1 MQRRIYTHTGR
12 RQINGRWHF
21 LHGAGAIAASGY
33 VSGIE
38 VDLGQGLINYQ
49 LPDPRSDD
57 TNEAIRASIELLGI
71 APDHIIWPLLAAVF
85 RSVLAE
91 WLPAELSVFVVGP
104 TGTFKTCLAAVCTAY
119 FGKGWTG
126 SNTPASWS
134 STANALERM
143 AFTTKDHV
151 LFIDDLHMA
160 AQLTPKVRQIMETIA
175 ENLVHEGDLFG
186 IIATGTSNLSIDLTY
201 DRNMLFAAAEKI
213 VGSGFNP
220 RDMIQMQQRR
230 TLSEIRWRAHVAYKT
245 AFETLKNLA
254 RINNRRKVFIY
265 ISAGYDFNP
274 FGEQYGMD
282 VAQRHINSY
291 EDQPFV
297 DVERQG
303 AVFSDAELH
312 SEIAELARAA
322 NRSNTTFHTLDPR
335 GLMAGAD
342 IEYNL
347 PTQEWN
353 SHVFRT
359 QSSLRSLAEL
369 TGGIAIVNR
378 NNFVAGLREIDAET
392 SDYYIVGFNT
402 NRPEAGEARTRQ
414 LRIDVRRQGAQ
425 VRARESYTFEGVAAA
440 AR

>member
-1 MQRRIYTHTGR
+1 MPRT
-12 RQINGRWHF
+12 F
-21 LHGAGAIAASGY
+21 LQLSRTAGHWLAMGAILTGIGLLGHAQTQSPSPAPLAGQLATEPPIFRSG
-33 VSGIE
+33 VTLVTTDVIVRDENGVFMSDLVPEDFIVEEEGIE
-38 VDLGQGLINYQ
+38 QEVASLVRVDGGRVFDVLVETAAPVQEGII
-49 LPDPRSDD
+49 LPRVRKVDD
-57 TNEAIRASIELLGI
+57 TAGRI
-71 APDHIIWPLLAAVF
+71 F
-85 RSVLAE
+85 
-91 WLPAELSVFVVGP
+91 
-104 TGTFKTCLAAVCTAY
+104 
-119 FGKGWTG
+119 
-126 SNTPASWS
+126 
-134 STANALERM
+134 
-143 AFTTKDHV
+143 V

-160 AQLTPKVRQIMETIA
+160 AQLTPKVRQLMETIA

-201 DRNMLFAAAEKI
+201 DRNMLFAAAARI
-213 VGSGFNP
+213 TGSGFNP
-220 RDMIQMQQRR
+220 RDMIMMQQRR

-245 AFETLKNLA
+245 AFETLKNLS

-274 FGEQYGMD
+274 FGEQYGLD
-282 VAQRHINSY
+282 VAQQYTNQY
-291 EDQPFV
+291 EDQPFA

-303 AVFSDAELH
+303 AVFADSELH
-312 SEIAELARAA
+312 NEIAELARAA

-359 QSSLRSLAEL
+359 QTSLRSLAEL

-378 NNFVAGLREIDAET
+378 NNFVSGLREIDAET
-392 SDYYIVGFNT
+392 SDYYVVGFNT
-402 NRPEAGEARTRQ
+402 NRPEAGEARTRR
-414 LRIDVRRQGAQ
+414 LRIRVRREGAQ

-440 AR
+440 R

>member
-1 MQRRIYTHTGR
+1 MPRGFLQLSRAS
-12 RQINGRWHF
+12 GRW
-21 LHGAGAIAASGY
+21 LVMGAIFTGIGLLGHAQTQSSSPEPIGGQAASQQPIFRSG
-33 VSGIE
+33 VTLVTTDVIVRDEDGIFMSDLLPEDFIVEEEGIE
-38 VDLGQGLINYQ
+38 QEIASLVRVDGGRVFDVLVETAVPAQEGII
-49 LPDPRSDD
+49 LPRVRKVDD
-57 TNEAIRASIELLGI
+57 TAGRIFI
-71 APDHIIWPLLAAVF
+71 
-85 RSVLAE
+85 
-91 WLPAELSVFVVGP
+91 
-104 TGTFKTCLAAVCTAY
+104 
-119 FGKGWTG
+119 
-126 SNTPASWS
+126 
-134 STANALERM
+134 
-143 AFTTKDHV
+143 
-151 LFIDDLHMA
+151 LFIDDLHMT

-220 RDMIQMQQRR
+220 RDMITMQQRR
-230 TLSEIRWRAHVAYKT
+230 TLSEVRWRAHVAYKT
-245 AFETLKNLA
+245 AFETLKNLE

-265 ISAGYDFNP
+265 ISGGYDFNP
-274 FGEQYGMD
+274 FGEQYGQD
-282 VAQRHINSY
+282 VAQKYINQF
-291 EDQPFV
+291 EDQPFA

-303 AVFSDAELH
+303 AVFADSELH
-312 SEIAELARAA
+312 SEIAELTRAA

-378 NNFVAGLREIDAET
+378 NNFVEGLREIDAET

-414 LRIDVRRQGAQ
+414 LRIDVRREGAQ
-425 VRARESYTFEGVAAA
+425 VRARDSYTFASVAT

>member
-1 MQRRIYTHTGR
+1 MGKTKEEFVIIQDSMPRGFLQLSRAS
-12 RQINGRWHF
+12 GRW
-21 LHGAGAIAASGY
+21 LVMGAIFTGIGLLGHAQTQSSSPEPIGGQAASQQPIFRSG
-33 VSGIE
+33 VTLVTTDVIVRDEDGIFMSDLLPEDFIVEEEGIE
-38 VDLGQGLINYQ
+38 QEIASLVRVDGGRVFDVLVETAVPAQEGII
-49 LPDPRSDD
+49 LPRVRKVDD
-57 TNEAIRASIELLGI
+57 TAGRI
-71 APDHIIWPLLAAVF
+71 F
-85 RSVLAE
+85 
-91 WLPAELSVFVVGP
+91 
-104 TGTFKTCLAAVCTAY
+104 
-119 FGKGWTG
+119 
-126 SNTPASWS
+126 
-134 STANALERM
+134 
-143 AFTTKDHV
+143 V
-151 LFIDDLHMA
+151 LFIDDLHMT

-220 RDMIQMQQRR
+220 RDMITMQQRR
-230 TLSEIRWRAHVAYKT
+230 TLSEVRWRAHVAYKT
-245 AFETLKNLA
+245 AFETLKNLE

-265 ISAGYDFNP
+265 ISGGYDFNP
-274 FGEQYGMD
+274 FGEQYGQD
-282 VAQRHINSY
+282 VAQKYINQF
-291 EDQPFV
+291 EDQPFA

-303 AVFSDAELH
+303 AVFADSELH
-312 SEIAELARAA
+312 SEIAELTRAA

-378 NNFVAGLREIDAET
+378 NNFVEGLREIDAET

-414 LRIDVRRQGAQ
+414 LRIDVRREGAQ
-425 VRARESYTFEGVAAA
+425 VRARDSYTFASVAT

>member
-1 MQRRIYTHTGR
+1 MGETKEEFVIILSSMPRGFLQLSRTAS
-12 RQINGRWHF
+12 RW
-21 LHGAGAIAASGY
+21 LVMGAILTGIGLLGHAQTQAPSPGPIGGQLASQQPIFRSG
-33 VSGIE
+33 VTLVTTDVIVRDENGVFMSDLVPEDFIVEEEGIE
-38 VDLGQGLINYQ
+38 QEVASLVRVDGGRVFDVLVETAVPAQEGII
-49 LPDPRSDD
+49 LPRVRKVDD
-57 TNEAIRASIELLGI
+57 TAGRI
-71 APDHIIWPLLAAVF
+71 F
-85 RSVLAE
+85 
-91 WLPAELSVFVVGP
+91 
-104 TGTFKTCLAAVCTAY
+104 
-119 FGKGWTG
+119 
-126 SNTPASWS
+126 
-134 STANALERM
+134 
-143 AFTTKDHV
+143 V

-160 AQLTPKVRQIMETIA
+160 AQLTPKVRQLMETIA

-201 DRNMLFAAAEKI
+201 DRNMLYAAMEKI
-213 VGSGFNP
+213 TGSGFNP

-230 TLSEIRWRAHVAYKT
+230 SLSELRWRAHVAYKT
-245 AFETLKNLA
+245 AFETLKNLE

-274 FGEQYGMD
+274 FGEQYGLD
-282 VAQRHINSY
+282 VAQRYINEY
-291 EDQPFV
+291 DEQPFN

-303 AVFSDAELH
+303 AVFADSELH

-347 PTQEWN
+347 PTKEWN

-359 QSSLRSLAEL
+359 QTSLRSLAEL

-402 NRPEAGEARTRQ
+402 NRPEAGEARTRS
-414 LRIDVRRQGAQ
+414 LRIDVRREGAQ
-425 VRARESYTFEGVAAA
+425 VRARDSYTFDGVAAA
-440 AR
+440 R

>member
-1 MQRRIYTHTGR
+1 MPRGFLQLSRAS
-12 RQINGRWHF
+12 GRW
-21 LHGAGAIAASGY
+21 LVMGAIFTGIGLLGHAQTQSSSPEPIGGQAASQQPIFRSG
-33 VSGIE
+33 VTLVTTDVIVRDEDGIFMSDLLPEDFIVEEEGIE
-38 VDLGQGLINYQ
+38 QEIASLVRVDGGRVFDVLVETAVPAQEGII
-49 LPDPRSDD
+49 LPRVRKVDD
-57 TNEAIRASIELLGI
+57 TAGRI
-71 APDHIIWPLLAAVF
+71 F
-85 RSVLAE
+85 
-91 WLPAELSVFVVGP
+91 
-104 TGTFKTCLAAVCTAY
+104 
-119 FGKGWTG
+119 
-126 SNTPASWS
+126 
-134 STANALERM
+134 
-143 AFTTKDHV
+143 V
-151 LFIDDLHMA
+151 LFIDDLHMT

-220 RDMIQMQQRR
+220 RDMITMQQRR
-230 TLSEIRWRAHVAYKT
+230 TLSEVRWRAHVAYKT
-245 AFETLKNLA
+245 AFETLKNLE

-265 ISAGYDFNP
+265 ISGGYDFNP
-274 FGEQYGMD
+274 FGDHYGQD
-282 VAQRHINSY
+282 VAQKYINQF
-291 EDQPFV
+291 EDQPFA

-303 AVFSDAELH
+303 AVFADSELH
-312 SEIAELARAA
+312 SEIAELTRAA

-378 NNFVAGLREIDAET
+378 NNFVEGLREIDAET

-414 LRIDVRRQGAQ
+414 LRIDVRREGAQ
-425 VRARESYTFEGVAAA
+425 VRARDSYTFASVAT

>member
-1 MQRRIYTHTGR
+1 MSDTMPRDFLQLSRTV
-12 RQINGRWHF
+12 GRW
-21 LHGAGAIAASGY
+21 LVMCAILTGIGLLGHAQTQTPSPDPIGGELASQQPIFRSG
-33 VSGIE
+33 VTLVTTDVIVRDENGVFMSDLVPEDFIIEEEGIE
-38 VDLGQGLINYQ
+38 QEVASLVRVDGGRVFDVLVETAAPAQEGIV
-49 LPDPRSDD
+49 LPRVRRVDD
-57 TNEAIRASIELLGI
+57 TAGRI
-71 APDHIIWPLLAAVF
+71 F
-85 RSVLAE
+85 
-91 WLPAELSVFVVGP
+91 
-104 TGTFKTCLAAVCTAY
+104 
-119 FGKGWTG
+119 
-126 SNTPASWS
+126 
-134 STANALERM
+134 
-143 AFTTKDHV
+143 V

-160 AQLTPKVRQIMETIA
+160 AGLTPKVRQLMETIA
-175 ENLVHEGDLFG
+175 DELVHEGDLFG

-230 TLSEIRWRAHVAYKT
+230 TLSELRWRAHVAYKT
-245 AFETLKNLA
+245 AFETLKNLE

-274 FGEQYGMD
+274 FGEQYGLD
-282 VAQRHINSY
+282 VAQEYVNQY

-303 AVFSDAELH
+303 AVFSDSELH
-312 SEIAELARAA
+312 LEIAELARAA
-322 NRSNTTFHTLDPR
+322 NRSNTTFHTVDPR

-353 SHVFRT
+353 SHIFRT
-359 QSSLRSLAEL
+359 QTSLRSLAEL

-378 NNFVAGLREIDAET
+378 NNFVSGLREIDAET
-392 SDYYIVGFNT
+392 SDYYVVGFNT

-414 LRIDVRRQGAQ
+414 LRIDVRREGAQ

-440 AR
+440 RR

>member
-1 MQRRIYTHTGR
+1 MPRGFLQLSRAS
-12 RQINGRWHF
+12 GRW
-21 LHGAGAIAASGY
+21 LVMGAIFTGIGLLGHAQTQSSSPEPIGGQAASQQPIFRSG
-33 VSGIE
+33 VTLVTTDVIVRDEDGIFMSDLLPEDFIVEEEGIE
-38 VDLGQGLINYQ
+38 QEIASLVRVDGGRVFDVLVETAVPAQEGII
-49 LPDPRSDD
+49 LPRVRKVDD
-57 TNEAIRASIELLGI
+57 TAGRI
-71 APDHIIWPLLAAVF
+71 F
-85 RSVLAE
+85 
-91 WLPAELSVFVVGP
+91 
-104 TGTFKTCLAAVCTAY
+104 
-119 FGKGWTG
+119 
-126 SNTPASWS
+126 
-134 STANALERM
+134 
-143 AFTTKDHV
+143 V
-151 LFIDDLHMA
+151 LFIDDLHMT

-220 RDMIQMQQRR
+220 RDMITMQQRR
-230 TLSEIRWRAHVAYKT
+230 TLSEVRWRAHVAYKT
-245 AFETLKNLA
+245 AFETLKNLE

-265 ISAGYDFNP
+265 ISGGYDFNP
-274 FGEQYGMD
+274 FGEQYGQD
-282 VAQRHINSY
+282 VAQKYINQF
-291 EDQPFV
+291 EDQPFA

-303 AVFSDAELH
+303 AVFADSELH
-312 SEIAELARAA
+312 SEIAELTRAA

-378 NNFVAGLREIDAET
+378 NNFVEGLREIDAET

-414 LRIDVRRQGAQ
+414 LRIDVRREGAQ
-425 VRARESYTFEGVAAA
+425 VRARDSYTFASVAT

>member
-1 MQRRIYTHTGR
+1 MPRDFLQLSRTV
-12 RQINGRWHF
+12 GRW
-21 LHGAGAIAASGY
+21 LVMCAILTGIGLLGHAQTQTPSPDPIGGELASQQPIFRSG
-33 VSGIE
+33 VTLVTTDVIVRDENGVFMSDLVPEDFIIEEEGIE
-38 VDLGQGLINYQ
+38 QEVASLVRVDGGRVFDVLVETAAPAQEGIV
-49 LPDPRSDD
+49 LPRVRRVDD
-57 TNEAIRASIELLGI
+57 TAGRI
-71 APDHIIWPLLAAVF
+71 F
-85 RSVLAE
+85 
-91 WLPAELSVFVVGP
+91 
-104 TGTFKTCLAAVCTAY
+104 
-119 FGKGWTG
+119 
-126 SNTPASWS
+126 
-134 STANALERM
+134 
-143 AFTTKDHV
+143 V

-160 AQLTPKVRQIMETIA
+160 AGLTPKVRQLMETIA
-175 ENLVHEGDLFG
+175 DELVHEGDLFG

-230 TLSEIRWRAHVAYKT
+230 TLSELRWRAHVAYKT
-245 AFETLKNLA
+245 AFETLKNLE

-274 FGEQYGMD
+274 FGEQYGLD
-282 VAQRHINSY
+282 VAQEYVNQY

-303 AVFSDAELH
+303 AVFSDSELH
-312 SEIAELARAA
+312 LEIAELARAA
-322 NRSNTTFHTLDPR
+322 NRSNTTFHTVDPR

-353 SHVFRT
+353 SHIFRT
-359 QSSLRSLAEL
+359 QTSLRSLAEL

-378 NNFVAGLREIDAET
+378 NNFVSGLREIDAET
-392 SDYYIVGFNT
+392 SDYYVVGFNT

-414 LRIDVRRQGAQ
+414 LRIDVRREGAQ

-440 AR
+440 RR

>member
-1 MQRRIYTHTGR
+1 MGKTKEEFVIIQDSMPRGFLQLSRAS
-12 RQINGRWHF
+12 GRW
-21 LHGAGAIAASGY
+21 LVMGAIFTGIGLLGHAQTQSSSPEPIGGQAASQQPIFRSG
-33 VSGIE
+33 VTLVTTDVIVRDEDGIFMSDLLPEDFIVEEEGIE
-38 VDLGQGLINYQ
+38 QEIASLVRVDGGRVFDVLVETAVPAQEGII
-49 LPDPRSDD
+49 LPRVRKVDD
-57 TNEAIRASIELLGI
+57 TAGRI
-71 APDHIIWPLLAAVF
+71 F
-85 RSVLAE
+85 
-91 WLPAELSVFVVGP
+91 
-104 TGTFKTCLAAVCTAY
+104 
-119 FGKGWTG
+119 
-126 SNTPASWS
+126 
-134 STANALERM
+134 
-143 AFTTKDHV
+143 V
-151 LFIDDLHMA
+151 LFIDDLHMT

-220 RDMIQMQQRR
+220 RDMITMQQRR
-230 TLSEIRWRAHVAYKT
+230 TLSEVRWRAHVAYKT
-245 AFETLKNLA
+245 AFETLKNLE

-265 ISAGYDFNP
+265 ISGGYDFNP
-274 FGEQYGMD
+274 FGEQYGQD
-282 VAQRHINSY
+282 VAQKYINQF
-291 EDQPFV
+291 EDQPFA

-303 AVFSDAELH
+303 AVFADSELH
-312 SEIAELARAA
+312 SEIAELTRAA

-378 NNFVAGLREIDAET
+378 NNFVEGLREIDAET

-414 LRIDVRRQGAQ
+414 LRIDVRREGAQ
-425 VRARESYTFEGVAAA
+425 VRARDSYTFASVAAA
-440 AR
+440 R

>member
-1 MQRRIYTHTGR
+1 MGKTKEEFVIIQDSMPRGFLQLSRAS
-12 RQINGRWHF
+12 GRW
-21 LHGAGAIAASGY
+21 LVMGAIFTGIGLLGHAQTQSSSPEPIGGQAASQQPIFRSG
-33 VSGIE
+33 VTLVTTDVIVRDEDGIFMSDLLPEDFIVEEEGIE
-38 VDLGQGLINYQ
+38 QEIASLVRVDGGRVFDVLVETAVPAQEGII
-49 LPDPRSDD
+49 LPRVRKVDD
-57 TNEAIRASIELLGI
+57 TAGRIFI
-71 APDHIIWPLLAAVF
+71 
-85 RSVLAE
+85 
-91 WLPAELSVFVVGP
+91 
-104 TGTFKTCLAAVCTAY
+104 
-119 FGKGWTG
+119 
-126 SNTPASWS
+126 
-134 STANALERM
+134 
-143 AFTTKDHV
+143 
-151 LFIDDLHMA
+151 LFIDDLHMT

-220 RDMIQMQQRR
+220 RDMITMQQRR
-230 TLSEIRWRAHVAYKT
+230 TLSEVRWRAHVAYKT
-245 AFETLKNLA
+245 AFETLKNLE

-265 ISAGYDFNP
+265 ISGGYDFNP
-274 FGEQYGMD
+274 FGEQYGQD
-282 VAQRHINSY
+282 VAQKYINQF
-291 EDQPFV
+291 EDQPFA

-303 AVFSDAELH
+303 AVFADSELH
-312 SEIAELARAA
+312 SEIAELTRAA

-378 NNFVAGLREIDAET
+378 NNFVEGLREIDAET

-414 LRIDVRRQGAQ
+414 LRIDVRREGAQ
-425 VRARESYTFEGVAAA
+425 VRARDSYTFASVAAA
-440 AR
+440 R

>member
-1 MQRRIYTHTGR
+1 MPRGFLQLSRAS
-12 RQINGRWHF
+12 GRW
-21 LHGAGAIAASGY
+21 LVMGAIFTGIGLLGHAQTQSSSPEPIGGQAASQQPIFRSG
-33 VSGIE
+33 VTLVTTDVIVRDEDGIFMSDLLPEDFIVEEEGIE
-38 VDLGQGLINYQ
+38 QEIASLVRVDGGRVFDVLVETAVPAQEGII
-49 LPDPRSDD
+49 LPRVRKVDD
-57 TNEAIRASIELLGI
+57 TAGRIFI
-71 APDHIIWPLLAAVF
+71 
-85 RSVLAE
+85 
-91 WLPAELSVFVVGP
+91 
-104 TGTFKTCLAAVCTAY
+104 
-119 FGKGWTG
+119 
-126 SNTPASWS
+126 
-134 STANALERM
+134 
-143 AFTTKDHV
+143 
-151 LFIDDLHMA
+151 LFIDDLHMT

-220 RDMIQMQQRR
+220 RDMITMQQRR
-230 TLSEIRWRAHVAYKT
+230 TLSEVRWRAHVAYKT
-245 AFETLKNLA
+245 AFETLKNLE

-265 ISAGYDFNP
+265 ISGGYDFNP
-274 FGEQYGMD
+274 FGEQYGQD
-282 VAQRHINSY
+282 VAQKYINQF
-291 EDQPFV
+291 EDQPFA

-303 AVFSDAELH
+303 AVFADSELH
-312 SEIAELARAA
+312 SEIAELTRAA

-378 NNFVAGLREIDAET
+378 NNFVEGLREIDAET

-414 LRIDVRRQGAQ
+414 LRIDVRREGAQ
-425 VRARESYTFEGVAAA
+425 VRARDSYTFASVAAA
-440 AR
+440 R